1 MEQPE
6 EQRGQQP
13 QQPPHATQR
22 RLSGRPCCFEDG
34 CCGGRGSLPRGC
46 GSGTSVPGAAVG
58 GVEQLRKQEL
68 GALLGLEQLGRRL
81 VRNLRRRVRPRS
93 GCCGPAAVVP
103 VHVHADHDHVEQDR
117 EDHRDHQHDAFCAHA
132 LEAGQQAR
140 HRAAGS
146 RSSGGLAREQGSGSL
161 LEGREKLPRKFQTK
175 RRTRGGRR
183 ARHPRTTLHVPQR
196 PPGALAAVGWLG
208 TSAASARL
216 LSLFRDLFVRVR
228 QFCACGFS

>member
-81 VRNLRRRVRPRS
+81 VRDLRRRVRPRS

-117 EDHRDHQHDAFCAHA
+117 EDHRGHQHDAFCAHA

-146 RSSGGLAREQGSGSL
+146 RSSGGLATSRL
-161 LEGREKLPRKFQTK
+161 AVCR
-175 RRTRGGRR
+175 RGGRR
-183 ARHPRTTLHVPQR
+183 DH
-196 PPGALAAVGWLG
+196 LAAFFHLPSCGVVGVGREELG
-208 TSAASARL
+208 CFL
-216 LSLFRDLFVRVR
+216 L
-228 QFCACGFS
+228 